1 MALTRWRVRMEIE
14 PGRRQTLAVVA
25 SVSAALVCCLGAL
38 LYSFISPSGQLNET
52 PIIAD
57 RDSGALYV
65 RVDNKLYPALN
76 LASARLIAGRADNP
90 HKVRGSQI
98 AQQPHGPLVGIPGA
112 PSEFS
117 PTTPATSSWVVCD
130 SVAQKA
136 GIGAPSPVTVT
147 VIDGTPDLS
156 GRRHVLN
163 GSDAVVLRYE
173 KDTWVIRQ
181 GRRSRIDSMNR
192 AVLLPL
198 GLTPENVTQ
207 ARPMSRALYDSL
219 PVGPE
224 LSVPKVPGA
233 GQPAGFTG
241 APGPVGTVI
250 VTPQISG
257 PQQYSLVLNDGVQ
270 TVNPVVA
277 QILQNAGTPQGST
290 PVVVSPAS
298 LAKMPVVNGLDLSAY
313 PDSPLSP
320 VDLKENPATCWWWQ
334 KTAGEERA
342 RVQVISGP
350 TIPVSSGSIE
360 QVVSLVKADSSG
372 READRVFFGPDY
384 GNWVVVT
391 GNDPGSSTSESL
403 WWLSSSGVRFGVDNS
418 RDARSA
424 LGLTSQP
431 SPAPWVALRLLAPGP
446 ALSRADALV
455 RHDTLPTD
463 MSPAEL
469 VVPK

>member
-1 MALTRWRVRMEIE
+1 
-14 PGRRQTLAVVA
+14 
-25 SVSAALVCCLGAL
+25 LVCCLGAL

-424 LGLTSQP
+424 LGLNSQP